1 MYDSTVIDCR
11 TPPFHGGNVRVQ
23 RYWLQWETSGQP
35 CRAGGGEAL
44 KTSRRSHN
52 EIDHETTGGLWLDM
66 IQLHCVDLQSFSR
79 CGTGLDVE
87 YQRIDGFYL
96 PKKDRFT

>member
-1 MYDSTVIDCR
+1 MTGESPAFCNESGEMSECNGTGCSGK
-11 TPPFHGGNVRVQ
+11 HQ
-23 RYWLQWETSGQP
+23 GQP